1 MPLDTR
7 EPVQET
13 PNRPGPFMARS
24 PFTNAILHFHCD
36 EYATLLGPTDRRQIY
51 HQAGSTRPTS
61 PRTAIRHLACAF
73 RSDKTG
79 EHAFVQQP
87 GERDELLLPS
97 TGGSFSTEAGV
108 FCAEPE

>member
-1 MPLDTR
+1 MPLDTG

-13 PNRPGPFMARS
+13 PDRPGPFMARTS
-24 PFTNAILHFHCD
+24 FTHAILHFHCD
-36 EYATLLGPTDRRQIY
+36 EYATLLGPTDRRQI
-51 HQAGSTRPTS
+51 HNQADSTRPAS
-61 PRTAIRHLACAF
+61 PRTAIRHLACPLRVDEA
-73 RSDKTG
+73 G

-97 TGGSFSTEAGV
+97 TGGSFSTEASI